1 MTSNSW
7 STVLFSDKAVLISV
21 QHLLLLQQRQI
32 VIGEVMQVGGL
43 WSTCALLYMCLCI
56 QPHLMAL
63 RRLATSST
71 QPCLAAEWW
80 DRPVLPSG
88 KEQRVRGWVVI
99 HQCFSSSFCLS
110 APLSWFTCE
119 ESRSTSVQDVAS
131 LSYSCLISLL
141 LHLHSHII
149 IILFQL
155 AELQPLLRFSIIYP
169 STLDV
174 CFFSLY
180 PSTISLFP
188 CFCLS
193 LPLPSILLVPFPRFS
208 PMPHLGAEPIEQ
220 HLHTEPGPNLPPSL
234 SLPVYASSVPGAAT
248 EAGPYRPPSSVHL
261 LYLSAGTL
269 PSTHTVPLHLPREPG
284 RRDKKDNTGWESIE
298 KDYSC
303 WGQACLTSIE
313 NTHCYPGRCTYTV
326 PLIQPTGRPAQAHQ
340 QVSLKA
346 TDSAVGHQSISSFSS
361 PERIWGSW
369 ETLFLKWYLCATA
382 FFTLLSWLELHNFFF
397 KTART
402 RAWIQCH
409 HPDHVSQTCEL
420 PRLPLFD
427 QRVCHT
433 LLVYSNC
440 QVHNKSAQSVCDH
453 IFRWRKDQ
461 TEIRVIPTC
470 WISWDHV
477 SISQPLLTAHLR
489 SSGKDKAEGNEVI
502 QRGAHWKED
511 IIIGKKT
518 RRILIS
524 FSPALPELAQHTNK
538 NIIFSQY
545 SQRGISSFRFHMYDE
560 VTGVSSI
567 RAGSQNK
574 LWRLVRG
581 LTRQENKPYL
591 WYTKL
596 QWSFFK
602 TLWSTG

>member
-1 MTSNSW
+1 MSDRHRWGNAGRW
-7 STVLFSDKAVLISV
+7 PLVNLCAPLHVLVHAATLN
-21 QHLLLLQQRQI
+21 
-32 VIGEVMQVGGL
+32 
-43 WSTCALLYMCLCI
+43 CI
-56 QPHLMAL
+56 
-63 RRLATSST
+63 TSSCHT
-71 QPCLAAEWW
+71 VYSALPCSRVVGPACPAF
-80 DRPVLPSG
+80 R

-119 ESRSTSVQDVAS
+119 ESRSTSVQDVAL

-155 AELQPLLRFSIIYP
+155 AELQPLHFSIIWP
-169 STLDV
+169 SILDV
-174 CFFSLY
+174 CFFSFH

-193 LPLPSILLVPFPRFS
+193 LPLPSILHVLFPRFS

-220 HLHTEPGPNLPPSL
+220 HLHTEPGPNLPPSP

-284 RRDKKDNTGWESIE
+284 RRDKKDNTDWESIE

-326 PLIQPTGRPAQAHQ
+326 PLIQPAGRPAQAHQ
-340 QVSLKA
+340 QVSLMA

-382 FFTLLSWLELHNFFF
+382 FFTVLSWLELHNFFW

-440 QVHNKSAQSVCDH
+440 QVHNKSAPSVCDH

-502 QRGAHWKED
+502 QRGGHWK
-511 IIIGKKT
+511 KT
-518 RRILIS
+518 
-524 FSPALPELAQHTNK
+524 
-538 NIIFSQY
+538 
-545 SQRGISSFRFHMYDE
+545 
-560 VTGVSSI
+560 
-567 RAGSQNK
+567 
-574 LWRLVRG
+574 
-581 LTRQENKPYL
+581 
-591 WYTKL
+591 
-596 QWSFFK
+596 
-602 TLWSTG
+602 